1 MKGFL
6 LNSSIDGSNTSLDL
20 PSLTPSGAC
29 HRPLEAVE
37 DVVLTVFQRL
47 LGICSM
53 FRTVT
58 GLGGGGGLLTK
69 VFLQPSSFS
78 SLGLVSSAPAPQLG
92 EKHSQM
98 CQEKSSLRSSLVM
111 DFVRSS

>member
-58 GLGGGGGLLTK
+58 GLGGGG
-69 VFLQPSSFS
+69 VF
-78 SLGLVSSAPAPQLG
+78 
-92 EKHSQM
+92 
-98 CQEKSSLRSSLVM
+98 
-111 DFVRSS
+111 